1 MNLGT
6 FAHGTIEP
14 QPRIVSGDI
23 TEAEIEQFLEELR
36 TDAFYD
42 STQNFMP
49 KCCVDGRHRADNT
62 CQLGAN
68 AAGGVFSLLAADMLS
83 RTQTLRRGATNT
95 KQYADNLC
103 AFLGERFAG
112 QFGDHN
118 ADTVAQ
124 QTDSGCGAIDKMPA
138 VIGLIAHHGDELRQ
152 LAGAIGATIVDED
165 FDVITARA
173 KAIADDH
180 DITVDPGAT
189 MVDVLKKA
197 AGNDSVE
204 TLTGIHNEVVVVVNE
219 REGTTLNRAKIK
231 ARYGDRLQ
239 AFNYDRWAMR
249 KAVRE
254 ISDSQDEADARLKLA
269 AADMYNLAVTC
280 TLAGPSLRG
289 LVRE

>member
-6 FAHGTIEP
+6 YARGAIEP
-14 QPRIVSGDI
+14 QPRIDSGDI
-23 TEAEIEQFLEELR
+23 TEAEVEQFVSELH
-36 TDAFYD
+36 TDEFYD
-42 STQNFMP
+42 KTQNYMP

-83 RTQTLRRGATNT
+83 QTQTLRHDATNT
-95 KQYADNLC
+95 GQYADNLY
-103 AFLGERFAG
+103 AFLNERFAG

-118 ADTVAQ
+118 ADHVAQ
-124 QTDSGCGAIDKMPA
+124 KTDSGCGAIDKMPV
-138 VIGLIAHHGDELRQ
+138 VIGLIAHHGEELRQ
-152 LAGAIGATIVDED
+152 LARAIGLVIADED
-165 FDVITARA
+165 FDIIVARA
-173 KAIADDH
+173 IAIADDQ
-180 DITVDPGAT
+180 DIAIDPGAT
-189 MVDVLKKA
+189 MVDALKKA
-197 AGNDSVE
+197 AGDVSVE
-204 TLTGIHNEVVVVVNE
+204 TLTGIHNEVAVVVNN

-254 ISDSQDEADARLKLA
+254 ISGSQDENEARLKLT
-269 AADMYNLAVTC
+269 AADLYNLAVTC

-289 LVRE
+289 VVRA